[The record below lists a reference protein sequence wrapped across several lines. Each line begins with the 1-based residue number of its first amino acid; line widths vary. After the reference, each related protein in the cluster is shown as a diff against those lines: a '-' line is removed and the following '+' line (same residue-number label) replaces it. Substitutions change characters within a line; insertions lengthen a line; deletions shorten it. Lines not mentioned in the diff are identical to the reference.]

1 MWNWTKVL
9 KVCGFALL
17 VMCAGARVA
26 WAQESPKYQEPP
38 AAIVQLVD
46 APPTPRVSVSPAG
59 KSGEARR
66 ILIEQYSGLPSI
78 ADLAQPE
85 LRLAGLRFNP
95 KTNGPSRGRY
105 ITSLRLKALPNGKEI
120 AVTGLPKNPKI
131 RYAEWS
137 PDARKIFLVNI
148 SDAKEI
154 AGLSL
159 WIVDV

>member
-46 APPTPRVSVSPAG
+46 APPTPRVIVSPAG
-59 KSGEARR
+59 KAGEARR

-85 LRLAGLRFNP
+85 LRLAGLKRDAAQKIP
-95 KTNGPSRGRY
+95 GAGISRLQLQHLLVERSGR
-105 ITSLRLKALPNGKEI
+105 G
-120 AVTGLPKNPKI
+120 
-131 RYAEWS
+131 
-137 PDARKIFLVNI
+137 
-148 SDAKEI
+148 
-154 AGLSL
+154 
-159 WIVDV
+159 